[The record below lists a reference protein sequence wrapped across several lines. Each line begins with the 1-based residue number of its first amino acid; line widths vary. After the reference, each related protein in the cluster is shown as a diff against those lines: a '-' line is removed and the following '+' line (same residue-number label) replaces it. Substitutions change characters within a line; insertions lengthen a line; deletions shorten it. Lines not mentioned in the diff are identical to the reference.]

1 MEVKPGELGRQMKK
15 AASSRNE
22 IHEENCWVY
31 TSGPQKK

>member
-1 MEVKPGELGRQMKK
+1 MEMMSGHLERQMKK

-22 IHEENCWVY
+22 IYEENCWFY